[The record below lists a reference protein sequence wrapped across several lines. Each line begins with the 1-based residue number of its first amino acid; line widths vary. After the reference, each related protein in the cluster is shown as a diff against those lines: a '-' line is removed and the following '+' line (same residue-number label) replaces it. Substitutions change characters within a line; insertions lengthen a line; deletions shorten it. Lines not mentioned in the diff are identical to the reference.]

1 MLQLNWK
8 ERCGLN
14 ILLPK
19 CELEI
24 NLRDGFLVVFD
35 FLGCHLFSFVCFLP
49 CLFVCLIVFAGGPG
63 PTGFPGSHL
72 LREELF
78 VRGAGLVP
86 FSGPQVTKR
95 SPEELQMHVYCVPG
109 D

>member
-1 MLQLNWK
+1 M
-8 ERCGLN
+8 
-14 ILLPK
+14 

-24 NLRDGFLVVFD
+24 NPKDGFLVVFD
-35 FLGCHLFSFVCFLP
+35 FLGCLLLRGDLFFFFCLFLP

-95 SPEELQMHVYCVPG
+95 SPEELQMHVFRVPG